1 MLKTYTAKEIHQAF
15 VLAFINYLSEHI
27 REIEGEKKEY
37 SLSEAK
43 TLKELGFTSSKRYTE
58 IIEAENFNKALFK
71 AKEERVKF
79 ILFLD
84 EIFRYFGQGVL
95 LISRQHFSELLRKYD
110 LVCGLPS
117 DFTGEIP
124 PEMYEDLTKA
134 KKNYEYMI
142 NTIRADSYSYGI
154 IDDVY
159 RPNYQKQSFINE
171 YPALYDMFSVCEY
184 CKVSE
189 VETGFFSKRSKA
201 VQNLVRFPFVKT
213 GFGTLP
219 GEINGHKVSYQ
230 RTDHHNFFIAAPR
243 KEMKTI
249 AFVKE
254 IAIPQDPFVFSMTKY
269 GALIYCSWGEEAK
282 DQVIQNY
289 KDLYSKVLAQNG
301 VEDIDHLR
309 KKYSNERGYNRLS
322 F

>member
-37 SLSEAK
+37 SLNEAN

-58 IIEAENFNKALFK
+58 ITEAENFNKALFK

-124 PEMYEDLTKA
+124 PEMYESLTKA
-134 KKNYEYMI
+134 KKDYEYMI
-142 NTIRADSYSYGI
+142 NMISADSYSYGI
-154 IDDVY
+154 GDVY
-159 RPNYQKQSFINE
+159 RPNYPKQSFMSE
-171 YPALYDMFSVCEY
+171 YPTLYDMFSVCKY
-184 CKVSE
+184 YKVSE
-189 VETGFFSKRSKA
+189 VEAGFFSKRSKA
-201 VQNLVRFPFVKT
+201 VQNLVRFPFVKD
-213 GFGTLP
+213 GYGSLP
-219 GEINGHKVSYQ
+219 SEINGHKVSYQ
-230 RTDHHNFFIAAPR
+230 RTDSHNFFIAAPR
-243 KEMKTI
+243 GEMKTI

-301 VEDIDHLR
+301 VESVEGPCELGVLPVR
-309 KKYSNERGYNRLS
+309 YL
-322 F
+322 

>member
-37 SLSEAK
+37 SLSEAN
-43 TLKELGFTSSKRYTE
+43 TLKELGFTSSKSYTE
-58 IIEAENFNKALFK
+58 IAEAENFNKALFK

-95 LISRQHFSELLRKYD
+95 LISRKHFSELIRKYD

-124 PEMYEDLTKA
+124 PEMYESLTKA
-134 KKNYEYMI
+134 KKDYEYMI
-142 NTIRADSYSYGI
+142 NMIQADSYSYGI
-154 IDDVY
+154 GDVY
-159 RPNYQKQSFINE
+159 RPNYPKQSFMSE
-171 YPALYDMFSVCEY
+171 YPALYDMFSVCKY
-184 CKVSE
+184 YKVSE

-201 VQNLVRFPFVKT
+201 VQNLVRFPFVKD
-213 GFGTLP
+213 GYGSLP
-219 GEINGHKVSYQ
+219 NEINGHKVSYQ
-230 RTDHHNFFIAAPR
+230 RTDSHNFFIAAPR
-243 KEMKTI
+243 GEMKTI

-309 KKYSNERGYNRLS
+309 KKYNNERGYNRLS

>member
-37 SLSEAK
+37 SLSEAN

-58 IIEAENFNKALFK
+58 ITEAENFNKALFK

-95 LISRQHFSELLRKYD
+95 LISRKHFSELIRKYD

-124 PEMYEDLTKA
+124 PEMYESLTKA
-134 KKNYEYMI
+134 KKDYEYMI
-142 NTIRADSYSYGI
+142 NMISADSYSYGI
-154 IDDVY
+154 GDVY
-159 RPNYQKQSFINE
+159 RPNYPKQSFINE
-171 YPALYDMFSVCEY
+171 YPTLYDMFSVCKY
-184 CKVSE
+184 YKVSE
-189 VETGFFSKRSKA
+189 VEAGFFSKRSKA
-201 VQNLVRFPFVKT
+201 VQNLVRFPFVKD
-213 GFGTLP
+213 GYGSLP
-219 GEINGHKVSYQ
+219 SEINGHKVSYQ
-230 RTDHHNFFIAAPR
+230 RTDSHNFFIAAPR
-243 KEMKTI
+243 GEMKTI

-309 KKYSNERGYNRLS
+309 KKYNNERGYNRLS

>member
-37 SLSEAK
+37 SLSEAN

-58 IIEAENFNKALFK
+58 ITEAENFNRALFK

-142 NTIRADSYSYGI
+142 NIVHPNPYSY
-154 IDDVY
+154 D
-159 RPNYQKQSFINE
+159 RTNYPRQSFMNE
-171 YPALYDMFSVCEY
+171 YPTLYDMFSVCEY

-189 VETGFFSKRSKA
+189 VEAGFFSKRSKA

-213 GFGTLP
+213 GFGSLP

-254 IAIPQDPFVFSMTKY
+254 IALPQDPFVFSMTKY

-289 KDLYSKVLAQNG
+289 RDLYSKVLAQNG

-309 KKYSNERGYNRLS
+309 KKYNNGRGYG
-322 F
+322 FPV

>member
-58 IIEAENFNKALFK
+58 ITEAENFNKALFK
-71 AKEERVKF
+71 AREERIEF

-95 LISRQHFSELLRKYD
+95 LISRKHFSELIRKYD

-124 PEMYEDLTKA
+124 PEMYESLTKA
-134 KKNYEYMI
+134 KKDYEYMI
-142 NTIRADSYSYGI
+142 NIIHPNPYSY
-154 IDDVY
+154 D
-159 RPNYQKQSFINE
+159 RTNYPRQSFMNE
-171 YPALYDMFSVCEY
+171 YPTLYDMFSVCKY
-184 CKVSE
+184 YKVSE
-189 VETGFFSKRSKA
+189 VEAGFFSKRSKA
-201 VQNLVRFPFVKT
+201 VQNLVRFPFVKE
-213 GFGTLP
+213 GYGSLP
-219 GEINGHKVSYQ
+219 SEINGHKVSYQ
-230 RTDHHNFFIAAPR
+230 RTDSHNFFIAAPR
-243 KEMKTI
+243 GEMKTI

-289 KDLYSKVLAQNG
+289 KDLYSKVLVQNG

-309 KKYSNERGYNRLS
+309 KKYNNERGYNRLS

>member
-37 SLSEAK
+37 SLSEAN

-58 IIEAENFNKALFK
+58 ITEAENFNKALFK
-71 AKEERVKF
+71 AREERVKF

-95 LISRQHFSELLRKYD
+95 LISRQHFSELIRKYD

-124 PEMYEDLTKA
+124 PEMYESLTKA
-134 KKNYEYMI
+134 KKDYKYMI
-142 NTIRADSYSYGI
+142 NMIQADSYSYGI
-154 IDDVY
+154 GDIY
-159 RPNYQKQSFINE
+159 RPNYPKQSFINE
-171 YPALYDMFSVCEY
+171 YPTLYDMFSVCKY
-184 CKVSE
+184 YKVSE
-189 VETGFFSKRSKA
+189 VEAGFFSKRSKA
-201 VQNLVRFPFVKT
+201 VQNLVRFPFVKDD
-213 GFGTLP
+213 GSLP
-219 GEINGHKVSYQ
+219 NEINGHKVSYQ
-230 RTDHHNFFIAAPR
+230 RTDSHNFFIAAPR

-301 VEDIDHLR
+301 VKDIDHLR
-309 KKYSNERGYNRLS
+309 KKYNNERGYNRLS

>member
-95 LISRQHFSELLRKYD
+95 LISRKHFSELIRKYD

-124 PEMYEDLTKA
+124 PEMYESLTKA
-134 KKNYEYMI
+134 KKDYEYMI
-142 NTIRADSYSYGI
+142 NMISADSYSYGI
-154 IDDVY
+154 GDVY
-159 RPNYQKQSFINE
+159 RPNYPKQSFISE
-171 YPALYDMFSVCEY
+171 YPTLYDMFSVCKY
-184 CKVSE
+184 YKVSE
-189 VETGFFSKRSKA
+189 VEAGFFSKRSKA

-230 RTDHHNFFIAAPR
+230 RTDSHNFFIAAPR
-243 KEMKTI
+243 GEMKTI

-309 KKYSNERGYNRLS
+309 KKYNNERGYNRLS

>member
-37 SLSEAK
+37 SMSEAN

-58 IIEAENFNKALFK
+58 ITEAENFNKALFK
-71 AKEERVKF
+71 AREERIEF

-95 LISRQHFSELLRKYD
+95 LISRKHFSELIRKYD

-124 PEMYEDLTKA
+124 PEMYESLTKA
-134 KKNYEYMI
+134 KKDYEYMI
-142 NTIRADSYSYGI
+142 NIIHPNPYSY
-154 IDDVY
+154 D
-159 RPNYQKQSFINE
+159 RTNYPRQSFMNE
-171 YPALYDMFSVCEY
+171 YPTLYDMFNVCKY
-184 CKVSE
+184 YKVSE
-189 VETGFFSKRSKA
+189 VEVGFFSKRSKA
-201 VQNLVRFPFVKT
+201 VQNLVRFPFVKD
-213 GFGTLP
+213 GYGSLP
-219 GEINGHKVSYQ
+219 NEINGHKVSYQ
-230 RTDHHNFFIAAPR
+230 RADSHNFFIAAPR
-243 KEMKTI
+243 GEMKTI

-289 KDLYSKVLAQNG
+289 KDLYSKVLVQNG
-301 VEDIDHLR
+301 VENIDHLR
-309 KKYSNERGYNRLS
+309 KKYNNERGYNRLS

>member
-37 SLSEAK
+37 SLSEAN

-58 IIEAENFNKALFK
+58 ITEAENFNKALFK

-95 LISRQHFSELLRKYD
+95 LISRKHFSELIRKYD
-110 LVCGLPS
+110 LVCGLTS
-117 DFTGEIP
+117 DFTREIP
-124 PEMYEDLTKA
+124 PEMYESLTKA
-134 KKNYEYMI
+134 KKDYEYMI
-142 NTIRADSYSYGI
+142 NMISADSYSYGI
-154 IDDVY
+154 GDVY
-159 RPNYQKQSFINE
+159 RPNYPKQSFMSE
-171 YPALYDMFSVCEY
+171 YPTLYDMFSVSKY
-184 CKVSE
+184 YKVSE
-189 VETGFFSKRSKA
+189 VEAGFFSKRSKA
-201 VQNLVRFPFVKT
+201 VQNLVRFPFVKA
-213 GFGTLP
+213 GYGSLP
-219 GEINGHKVSYQ
+219 NEINGHKVSYQ
-230 RTDHHNFFIAAPR
+230 RTDSHNFFIAAPR
-243 KEMKTI
+243 GEMKTI

-289 KDLYSKVLAQNG
+289 KDLYSKVLVQNG

-309 KKYSNERGYNRLS
+309 KKYNNERGYNRLS

>member
-37 SLSEAK
+37 SMSEAN

-58 IIEAENFNKALFK
+58 ITEAENFNKALFK

-95 LISRQHFSELLRKYD
+95 LISRKHFSELIRKYD

-124 PEMYEDLTKA
+124 PEMYESLTKA
-134 KKNYEYMI
+134 KRDYEYMI
-142 NTIRADSYSYGI
+142 NMISADSYSYGI
-154 IDDVY
+154 GDVY
-159 RPNYQKQSFINE
+159 RPNYPKQSFINE
-171 YPALYDMFSVCEY
+171 YPTLYDMFSVCKY
-184 CKVSE
+184 YKVSE
-189 VETGFFSKRSKA
+189 VEAGFFSKRSKA
-201 VQNLVRFPFVKT
+201 VQNLVRFPFVKA
-213 GFGTLP
+213 GYGSLP
-219 GEINGHKVSYQ
+219 NEINGHKVSYQ
-230 RTDHHNFFIAAPR
+230 RTDSHNFFIAAPR
-243 KEMKTI
+243 GEMKTI

-269 GALIYCSWGEEAK
+269 GGLIYCSWGEEAK
-282 DQVIQNY
+282 YQDIQKY
-289 KDLYSKVLAQNG
+289 DDLYSKVLAQNG

-309 KKYSNERGYNRLS
+309 KKYNNERGYNRLS

>member
-37 SLSEAK
+37 SLSEAN

-58 IIEAENFNKALFK
+58 ITEAENFNKALFK

-95 LISRQHFSELLRKYD
+95 LISRKHFSELIRKYD

-124 PEMYEDLTKA
+124 PEMYESLTKA
-134 KKNYEYMI
+134 KKDYEYMI
-142 NTIRADSYSYGI
+142 NMIQADSYSYGI
-154 IDDVY
+154 GDVY
-159 RPNYQKQSFINE
+159 RPNYPKQSFMSE
-171 YPALYDMFSVCEY
+171 YPTLYDMFSVCKY
-184 CKVSE
+184 YKVSE
-189 VETGFFSKRSKA
+189 VEVGFFSKRSKA
-201 VQNLVRFPFVKT
+201 VQNLVRFPFVKD
-213 GFGTLP
+213 GYGSLP
-219 GEINGHKVSYQ
+219 NEINGHKVSYQ
-230 RTDHHNFFIAAPR
+230 RTDSHNFFIAAPR

-289 KDLYSKVLAQNG
+289 KDLYSKVLVQNG

-309 KKYSNERGYNRLS
+309 KKYNNERGYNRLS